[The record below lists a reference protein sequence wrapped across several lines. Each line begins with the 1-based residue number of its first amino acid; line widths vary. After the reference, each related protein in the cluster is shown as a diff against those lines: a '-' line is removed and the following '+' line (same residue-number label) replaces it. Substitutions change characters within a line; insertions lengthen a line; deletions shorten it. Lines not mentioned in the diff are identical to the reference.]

1 MQTTEKEYMTYK
13 AVDFAKDLRF
23 IGWRL
28 SPNSA
33 SNKFWSDFQKEH
45 PEMKLEINRAIEI
58 LQSVRLN
65 RTSLSPEE
73 EKMEVGKLKKRIT
86 DRKRQLT
93 TRYILYVAAAA
104 CLFCA
109 VFMLQ
114 NVSISENKIDA
125 AVAQASKD
133 IQLISDDH
141 ITILPQNAIIE
152 CKADGTILIESS
164 DKKSSSVKSALK
176 MNRLIVP
183 KGKRSSLLMPDGT
196 KIWIASG
203 SELEFPTMFANNKRQ
218 IRLSGEAYLEVAKD
232 RTKPFTVNG
241 DDFSVEV
248 LGTKFNISAYRGN
261 AFKQVV
267 LLEGSVKVN
276 SGSKRSLTLSP
287 NQMATITEND
297 ITASE
302 VDAYDYISWKDGILT
317 LSSYPLNQV
326 LHYLERY
333 YDVEIKSSPETD
345 VLKCNGKLILTDNI
359 ENVLDCIQSTM
370 PIKIEKEN
378 NQIKICLTNQN

>member
-45 PEMKLEINRAIEI
+45 PEMKSEINRAIEI
-58 LQSVRLN
+58 LQSVKLN
-65 RTSLSPEE
+65 RTRLSSEE

-93 TRYILYVAAAA
+93 TRYMLYVAAAA
-104 CLFCA
+104 CLLCA

-114 NVSISENKIDA
+114 NVFISENKINET
-125 AVAQASKD
+125 VAQACKD
-133 IQLISDDH
+133 IQLITDDN

-152 CKADGTILIESS
+152 CKADGTILIEGIN
-164 DKKSSSVKSALK
+164 KKSSSVKSALK

-203 SELEFPTMFANNKRQ
+203 SELEFPTMFTNNKRQ

-248 LGTKFNISAYRGN
+248 LGTKFNISAYRGDTS
-261 AFKQVV
+261 KQVV

-287 NQMATITEND
+287 NQMATITQNN

-302 VDAYDYISWKDGILT
+302 VDAYDYISWKDGILS

-333 YDVEIKSSPETD
+333 YDVEIKSSQETD

-359 ENVLDCIQSTM
+359 EDVLDCIQSTM